1 MIEILFDSGK
11 ILVNGF
17 EFTLGE
23 TAIADEFTID
33 AELFNGGNLWLTSFN
48 INSVTVNGQS
58 FQSSQELLKFFQ
70 Q

>member
-11 ILVNGF
+11 ILVNGS
-17 EFTLGE
+17 EFTLGQI
-23 TAIADEFTID
+23 AIADEFTID
-33 AELFNGGNLWLTSFN
+33 AELFQGENLWLTSFN

>member
-1 MIEILFDSGK
+1 MIEILYTAGK
-11 ILVNGF
+11 ILINRSL
-17 EFTLGE
+17 FTLGQI
-23 TAIADEFTID
+23 AIADDFTID
-33 AELFNGGNLWLTSFN
+33 AELYQRENLWLTSFN

>member
-11 ILVNGF
+11 ISVNGS

-33 AELFNGGNLWLTSFN
+33 AELFNGENLWLTSFN

>member
-1 MIEILFDSGK
+1 MIEILYTAGK
-11 ILVNGF
+11 ILINRSL
-17 EFTLGE
+17 FTLGQI
-23 TAIADEFTID
+23 AIADEFTID
-33 AELFNGGNLWLTSFN
+33 AELFQGENLWLTSFN

>member
-1 MIEILFDSGK
+1 MIEIFFDSGK
-11 ILVNGF
+11 ISVNGS
-17 EFTLGE
+17 EFTLGQI
-23 TAIADEFTID
+23 AIADEFTID
-33 AELFNGGNLWLTSFN
+33 AELFQGENLWLTSFN

>member
-11 ILVNGF
+11 ILINGS
-17 EFTLGE
+17 EFMLGQ

-33 AELFNGGNLWLTSFN
+33 AELFQGENLWLTSFN
-48 INSVTVNGQS
+48 INSVTVNGQN
-58 FQSSQELLKFFQ
+58 FESSQELLKFFQ